1 MNRLIPHSS
10 KFATRVYSKL
20 KPWNR
25 GKRQGKGGGA
35 VAYYSIILSQLVSW
49 LAFFNDPIN
58 YKPYYSAQSRNNMDR
73 WKFEI
78 MRHSWREH
86 YRWIGKYVILVL
98 CILQRQCYWF
108 IGHLLVGSIFSPFI
122 RVYIGSWRCSWRS
135 VGYRKV
141 VTYRCKKKID
151 LATSVG
157 NERLDE
163 QKWNRLTCYVFMFL
177 YQMINLGV
185 LSLV

>member
-1 MNRLIPHSS
+1 MKQRQKTREGRARLLIIRSYYHSWFHDWLFSMIQLIINRII
-10 KFATRVYSKL
+10 KL
-20 KPWNR
+20 KA
-25 GKRQGKGGGA
+25 GT
-35 VAYYSIILSQLVSW
+35 IC
-49 LAFFNDPIN
+49 
-58 YKPYYSAQSRNNMDR
+58 MDR

-122 RVYIGSWRCSWRS
+122 RVYNGSWRCPWRS

-141 VTYRCKKKID
+141 LTYRCKKKID